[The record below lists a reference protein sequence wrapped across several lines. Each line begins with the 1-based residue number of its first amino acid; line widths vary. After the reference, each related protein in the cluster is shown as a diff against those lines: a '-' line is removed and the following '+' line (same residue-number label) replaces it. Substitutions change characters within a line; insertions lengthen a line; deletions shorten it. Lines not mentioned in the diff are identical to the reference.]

1 VRRFSS
7 AIPLLLLISWASL
20 GQPER
25 CAGVTASAY
34 GGNIEE
40 SGTEAVAMTIP
51 GKNYSFGSTQVKK
64 MLEDRIQMA
73 AYPAGEEG
81 MRMVTESDAIFIWL
95 ANQFSDWPDCM
106 ILWNPDP
113 PVDPAMGDDVSPT
126 KTSIGFIRIREVYP
140 DGSERGN
147 YLSFEELWH
156 IAVYESIS
164 VNMAKPRNDL
174 FQQVQ
179 ARTITRSDF
188 ILASAHLE
196 FEASL
201 NTKEFTTPCGCPGQK
216 RRTLNQMTT
225 SGS

>member
-1 VRRFSS
+1 
-7 AIPLLLLISWASL
+7 
-20 GQPER
+20 
-25 CAGVTASAY
+25 
-34 GGNIEE
+34 
-40 SGTEAVAMTIP
+40 MTIP